1 MKEIKLEIRIYSLQY
16 DELTPQDRELMDKAK
31 EATSRS
37 YAPYSKFSVGAAA
50 LLKNGV
56 IVTGTNQENAAY
68 PSGLCAERTTLF
80 YANSQYPDQP
90 VLTLAIAARSESG
103 YLDTPIPPCG
113 ACRQVLLETEQRYH
127 FAIWRKSDLR
137 DRRNQRFITLIFLRG
152 VFEINSL
159 TLPHNGHTSQSTGEA
174 KSPVPMI
181 QGKQLPQ
188 QTVSAIRQARDTYG
202 PALRSDR

>member
-1 MKEIKLEIRIYSLQY
+1 
-16 DELTPQDRELMDKAK
+16 MDKAK

-68 PSGLCAERTTLF
+68 PSGTCAERTTLF

-113 ACRQVLLETEQRYH
+113 ACRQVLLETEQRYQQPMRILLYGEK
-127 FAIWRKSDLR
+127 AIYEIDGTKDLLPLS
-137 DRRNQRFITLIFLRG
+137 FSGEFL
-152 VFEINSL
+152 
-159 TLPHNGHTSQSTGEA
+159 
-174 KSPVPMI
+174 K
-181 QGKQLPQ
+181 
-188 QTVSAIRQARDTYG
+188 
-202 PALRSDR
+202 